1 MLFHSCCELTEK
13 FVENAGT
20 FLHLNNLSE
29 FGDLVNSLS
38 FALVAANVGIIIFF
52 SSIVTPIVFKKLEP
66 KQASSY
72 LRAFFPR
79 LYITLFTTSFIA
91 ALAAIDETAQSM
103 LSIIA
108 ILFVVSFWPLTPAI
122 NSATD
127 TGKII
132 KFKVLHSVSV
142 FILIGQL
149 VAFLFLL
156 FNQ

>member
-1 MLFHSCCELTEK
+1 MS
-13 FVENAGT
+13 
-20 FLHLNNLSE
+20 
-29 FGDLVNSLS
+29 SLS
-38 FALVAANVGIIIFF
+38 SALIAANIGIIIFF
-52 SSIVTPIVFKKLEP
+52 SSIVTPIVFKKLESQ
-66 KQASSY
+66 QASSY

-79 LYITLFTTSFIA
+79 LYITLFATTFIA
-91 ALAAIDETAQSM
+91 ALTAIDKTAQ
-103 LSIIA
+103 LILITVA

-156 FNQ
+156 FNW

>member
-1 MLFHSCCELTEK
+1 M
-13 FVENAGT
+13 G
-20 FLHLNNLSE
+20 
-29 FGDLVNSLS
+29 SLS
-38 FALVAANVGIIIFF
+38 SALVAANVGIIIFF
-52 SSIVTPIVFKKLEP
+52 SSIFTPIIFKKLESQ
-66 KQASSY
+66 QASSY

-79 LYITLFTTSFIA
+79 LYITLFTTTFIA
-91 ALAAIDETAQSM
+91 AFTATDKTAQSI
-103 LSIIA
+103 LITVA

-127 TGKII
+127 TGKSI

-156 FNQ
+156 FNS

>member
-1 MLFHSCCELTEK
+1 M
-13 FVENAGT
+13 
-20 FLHLNNLSE
+20 
-29 FGDLVNSLS
+29 NSLS
-38 FALVAANVGIIIFF
+38 NALVAANVGIIIFF
-52 SSIVTPIVFKKLEP
+52 LGIVTPIVFKKLESQ
-66 KQASSY
+66 QASTY

-79 LYITLFTTSFIA
+79 LYITLFTTTFIA
-91 ALAAIDETAQSM
+91 ALAAIDETAQSI
-103 LSIIA
+103 LSIVA

-149 VAFLFLL
+149 ITFLFLL
-156 FNQ
+156 FNW